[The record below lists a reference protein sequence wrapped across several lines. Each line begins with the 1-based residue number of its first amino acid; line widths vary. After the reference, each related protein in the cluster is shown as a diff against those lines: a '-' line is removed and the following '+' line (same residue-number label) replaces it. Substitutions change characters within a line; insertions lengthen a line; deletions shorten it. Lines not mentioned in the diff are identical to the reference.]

1 MGHVVR
7 LEVLYFQLEYD
18 TRCKADF
25 LEVKDGPVSSAQPV
39 GRFCGESVPSVFE
52 TLSNTMLITFRS
64 DNSIQR
70 SGFHLRYIF
79 KGEVKFTDNHL
90 IVFILVKNRKL
101 YQISRKGKKLATC
114 KSCP

>member
-18 TRCKADF
+18 TRCKPDF

-52 TLSNTMLITFRS
+52 TSSNTMLITFRS

-79 KGEVKFTDNHL
+79 KGEVKFTGNQL
-90 IVFILVKNRKL
+90 IVFILVKKSKI
-101 YQISRKGKKLATC
+101 ISNK
-114 KSCP
+114 